1 MAFPATYNFS
11 YYRGDTLEFR
21 LFPKDTSGLPF
32 SLEDF
37 SSTFTISTA
46 RGSDGTSDQVTAYS
60 AIVDGASILCAIR
73 PQDSLELTTADSY
86 VYDVEI
92 RNTESSPYPLIYTI
106 MTGTITVEEQVTDI
120 QVTLPSQ
127 PTGLTLTPTPAG
139 VLIDWTAPAEG
150 DAPTSYNIYGQIAPN
165 LDTWLPIT
173 TVNAP
178 TTEYLLTEI
187 VTPLGPFPIVPGT
200 YNVKVLSENAAG
212 ENQTVTAENSE
223 SITITVP

>member
-1 MAFPATYNFS
+1 MAFPATYNFN

-21 LFPKDTSGLPF
+21 IFPKDTSGLPF

-46 RGSDGTSDQVTAYS
+46 RGSDGVGDQVTAYS

-73 PQDSLELTTADSY
+73 PQDSLELTTASSY

-92 RNTESSPYPLIYTI
+92 RNTESSPYPLVYTI
-106 MTGTITVEEQVTDI
+106 MTGAITVEEQVTDI
-120 QVTLPSQ
+120 QATIPDQ

-139 VLIDWTAPAEG
+139 LLIDWTAPVEG
-150 DAPTSYNIYGQIAPN
+150 DAPTAYNIYGYIAPN
-165 LDTWLPIT
+165 VDTWLPIT

-187 VTPLGPFPIVPGT
+187 VTPIGTFPILPGT
-200 YNVKVLSENAAG
+200 YGVKVLSENAAG
-212 ENQTVTAENSE
+212 ENQEVTAENSE
-223 SITITVP
+223 TITITVP